1 MHFSFAYHRIFFS
14 ATFIGENNC
23 VLEFNIHIRI
33 VGNTKLSDQATLELS
48 TALVKKFIWFG
59 DFPGGPVVKGASLI
73 AQLVKNP
80 PAMQE
85 TLVWFLGCE
94 DPLRRDRLCT
104 PVFLGFPGSS
114 AGKETTCS
122 AGDLGLISGLV
133 SSPGEGRGYPL
144 QYSGL
149 ENAMDFI
156 VHSSQ
161 RVEHGWATFT
171 FTSSG

>member
-59 DFPGGPVVKGASLI
+59 DFLGGRVVKGASLI

-85 TLVWFLGCE
+85 TLV
-94 DPLRRDRLCT
+94 
-104 PVFLGFPGSS
+104 
-114 AGKETTCS
+114 
-122 AGDLGLISGLV
+122 
-133 SSPGEGRGYPL
+133 
-144 QYSGL
+144 
-149 ENAMDFI
+149 
-156 VHSSQ
+156 
-161 RVEHGWATFT
+161 
-171 FTSSG
+171 

>member
-1 MHFSFAYHRIFFS
+1 MVPTAWQDEALARDGVSREVPCPALKGDNSFGGVHFSFAYHRIFFS

-85 TLVWFLGCE
+85 TLV
-94 DPLRRDRLCT
+94 
-104 PVFLGFPGSS
+104 
-114 AGKETTCS
+114 
-122 AGDLGLISGLV
+122 
-133 SSPGEGRGYPL
+133 
-144 QYSGL
+144 
-149 ENAMDFI
+149 
-156 VHSSQ
+156 
-161 RVEHGWATFT
+161 
-171 FTSSG
+171 